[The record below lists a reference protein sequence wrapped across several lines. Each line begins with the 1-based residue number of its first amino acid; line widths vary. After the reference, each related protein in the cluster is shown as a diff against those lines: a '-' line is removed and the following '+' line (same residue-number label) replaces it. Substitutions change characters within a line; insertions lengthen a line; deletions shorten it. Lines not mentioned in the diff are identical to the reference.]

1 MPFLSIE
8 MESDTVC
15 IESGYSSSRVS
26 GHLVLKNNST
36 DDINFLPSK
45 LHDCMAHIRL
55 TGKEKIKQY
64 DNDIIIIDDTYILS
78 SSDWQY
84 NHTYQGYILFF
95 NIPLSGDIPI
105 SFTNDIGCI
114 EYLLTSTVRGFN
126 DINLRS
132 MRPLILYRGLFN
144 PPSVLTSCSTSS
156 LSSTTSTSSFTSPS
170 FIPST
175 TSLSSIPVASFSSRA
190 NGFNDRSKLCWGM
203 SDQSQW
209 QYELELPQL
218 IDASQSFVFT
228 LRTRMRCFSENHFLS
243 SSRKKT
249 ASLESCMIGVQLYES
264 VQIGSNSISHRVL
277 MTTSHVLTQPSATW
291 TSPCTIALNLIQT
304 PTSSTLYSSRIKVI
318 HHLQI
323 ALNYCSPQG
332 QNDRICF
339 DCIVPLIAPP
349 PPPLQSNCDHV
360 VDTMMKMMIQPPT
373 NEKVLPVWFHH
384 TSDLTLHSLDTFM
397 L

>member
-1 MPFLSIE
+1 MPLLSIE
-8 MESDTVC
+8 MENDTIC
-15 IESGYSSSRVS
+15 IESGYSSNRIS
-26 GHLVLKNNST
+26 GHLLLKNESND
-36 DDINFLPSK
+36 DDILLPNA

-55 TGKEKIKQY
+55 IGKEKIKQH
-64 DNDIIIIDDTYILS
+64 DNDIIIIDDTYSLS

-84 NHTYQGYILFF
+84 NHTYQG
-95 NIPLSGDIPI
+95 
-105 SFTNDIGCI
+105 
-114 EYLLTSTVRGFN
+114 
-126 DINLRS
+126 
-132 MRPLILYRGLFN
+132 
-144 PPSVLTSCSTSS
+144 VLTSCSASS
-156 LSSTTSTSSFTSPS
+156 LSSTSSTSSFTSPS

-175 TSLSSIPVASFSSRA
+175 TSLSSIPAASFSSRA
-190 NGFNDRSKLCWGM
+190 TGFNDRSKLCWGM

-243 SSRKKT
+243 SSRKKP

-264 VQIGSNSISHRVL
+264 VQIGSNSISHKTL
-277 MTTSHVLTQPSATW
+277 MTTSHVLSQPSLTW
-291 TSPCTIALNLIQT
+291 TSPCTIALDLIQT
-304 PTSSTLYSSRIKVI
+304 PTSSTLYSSRIKVN

-323 ALNYCSPQG
+323 VLNYCSPQG

-349 PPPLQSNCDHV
+349 PSHLQSNCNHV
-360 VDTMMKMMIQPPT
+360 VDTMMNMMIQPPT
-373 NEKVLPVWFHH
+373 NEKAFPVWFNH
-384 TSDLTLHSLDTFM
+384 TPDLTLNSPHTVM